1 MAKKVYTCI
10 KTAAMFKANLI
21 NSPSYYKVRR
31 FTFLMALYPSSLVT
45 AYIVFTN
52 FSWHWAVPVLLLAI
66 GIDFFKIRAE
76 KEAKTLSTGNQI
88 EISDNAIRILGNS
101 GEVLEALKVADASG
115 IFVKE
120 AYAIPGDTLA
130 GLFKEAQGKS
140 LQNFIVY
147 QAGPK
152 KVRYDFV
159 IESYYMIEQ
168 LKKVIQSWQAR
179 GVAVGMTEH

>member
-1 MAKKVYTCI
+1 
-10 KTAAMFKANLI
+10 MFKANLI

-31 FTFLMALYPSSLVT
+31 FTFLMALYPSALVI
-45 AYIVFTN
+45 AIILISNNFPWYAVALVF
-52 FSWHWAVPVLLLAI
+52 LLSM
-66 GIDFFKIRAE
+66 GIDFWKIRAE
-76 KEAKTLSTGNQI
+76 KKVRSRSTGNQI
-88 EISDNAIRILGNS
+88 EISDEAIRILGTS
-101 GEVLEALKVADASG
+101 GEVVETLKVADASG
-115 IFVKE
+115 ILVKE

-130 GLFKEAQGKS
+130 GLFKEAQGKT

-168 LKKVIQSWQAR
+168 LKKVIQNWQER
-179 GVAVGMTEH
+179 GVAVGMVELG